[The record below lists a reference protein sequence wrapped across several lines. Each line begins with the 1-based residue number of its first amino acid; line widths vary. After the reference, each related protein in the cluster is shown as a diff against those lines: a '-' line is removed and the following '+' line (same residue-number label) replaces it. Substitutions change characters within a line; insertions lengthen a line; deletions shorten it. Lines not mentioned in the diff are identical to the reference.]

1 MSVIH
6 RGVIGVGTSDES
18 KLPGAPRPLHR
29 LGIVRRLQ
37 GISRRT
43 VARRLNIEV
52 SKVKLQERPT
62 TDLLLSQ
69 LYQWQ
74 SVLEVPVAELLVEAE
89 DQLAAPILRRAQLVR
104 MMKTALAI
112 VETTKEEPVRRMAQT
127 LIAQLTEVM
136 PELKS
141 VTPWHTVG
149 KRRRQDEYGAAA
161 VRRLSDE
168 VFLDLLD

>member
-6 RGVIGVGTSDES
+6 RGVTGAGAANDSQ
-18 KLPGAPRPLHR
+18 LPGAPRPLHR

-37 GISRRT
+37 GMSRRT

-52 SKVKLQERPT
+52 SRVKLQERPT

-112 VETTKEEPVRRMAQT
+112 MEATKEEPVRRMAQT

-136 PELKS
+136 PELQS

-149 KRRRQDEYGAAA
+149 KRRRQDEYGTAA
-161 VRRLSDE
+161 VRRLSDD